1 MMKSFMNKN
10 MEGKKGLSQMCSG
23 SEMSKCCYNMKTS
36 LWHFSQATKTNM
48 IQWLNANTV
57 DPKYG

>member
-1 MMKSFMNKN
+1 
-10 MEGKKGLSQMCSG
+10 MCSG